1 MPILVTVLRG
11 VLPARLD
18 WIAEA
23 LGDLIAHV
31 PSVIEAT
38 PGGVWCSDA
47 EAAVIEL
54 ARDVLDEV
62 PGLSEEDEEYLSV
75 ATAIVVRLIV
85 TSPRKARGWRAKWGR
100 A

>member
-31 PSVIEAT
+31 PTVIEAT
-38 PGGVWCSDA
+38 PGGVWSSDA

-85 TSPRKARGWRAKWGR
+85 TSPRKAPRWRAKWGR